1 MGTIHPNLRKRQ
13 VSPYTQ
19 YSDIKLPMTV
29 SRRPQN
35 RCRIL
40 VICSPKGGCSKTTLA
55 LNLGATFAGSNRV
68 LLIDAD
74 PNQSAM
80 KWYGKN
86 GHLPADMD
94 MMGTA
99 DEIITVSTIVRIV
112 HKYQFYYDLIIV
124 DSPPSQLAST
134 VTRSALITADL
145 ALIPVTPSPLDMW
158 EVTEM
163 NHIIDE
169 VNELRQSM
177 DVAPVLSKIVL
188 TRARKNTRMTNLVFE
203 TFARSRFSICNS
215 IIREREIYKF
225 AAFNACSIYDMTY
238 TGKEDAVSDLNDLY
252 REISPL
258 LGLQA

>member
-1 MGTIHPNLRKRQ
+1 
-13 VSPYTQ
+13 
-19 YSDIKLPMTV
+19 MTV
-29 SRRPQN
+29 SQPKKQ
-35 RCRIL
+35 CRTL

-55 LNLGATFAGSNRV
+55 LNLGVAFASSHHV

-86 GHLPADMD
+86 GQLPAGID

-99 DEIITVSTIVRIV
+99 DEIITVSTIVRIL
-112 HKYQFYYDLIIV
+112 HKYQYYYDLIIV

-163 NHIIDE
+163 NHIVDE

-177 DVAPVLSKIVL
+177 DVAPVQSKIVL

-203 TFARSRFSICNS
+203 TFARSKFSICNS
-215 IIREREIYKF
+215 IIHEREIYKF
-225 AAFNACSIYDMTY
+225 AAFNACSIYDLT
-238 TGKEDAVSDLNDLY
+238 
-252 REISPL
+252 
-258 LGLQA
+258 